1 MSEGSRVGDGT
12 LEQLAD
18 AVRCSS
24 SAQFGG
30 CAAFQGCEDVAVRR
44 ELAVKNT
51 LAKKEGK
58 WLGRSELSK
67 GKSDMQDCLGIMAS
81 CLESNNR
88 YVQVS
93 LSGFPFQ

>member
-67 GKSDMQDCLGIMAS
+67 GKSDMQCDTRVKLIMMLVYFRPGFAV
-81 CLESNNR
+81 L
-88 YVQVS
+88 QVPGRS
-93 LSGFPFQ
+93 